1 MPSLWTDRY
10 KQCLRLECERQKVF
24 WEKMPMLSMVRINGS
39 PSAQSRT
46 GVLVDAVG
54 DAIARALPVEDH
66 SVSLSLAG
74 KDIMSGLTRSEISE
88 DGERML
94 RLAERADLLIVGT
107 PIFRASYTGLLKHF
121 FDLVDIDA
129 MRGRKVVLCAT
140 GGSAMHGLVLE
151 HQLRPLMSF
160 FSMLTVPTTLYA
172 VGDDVRDGRI
182 ANELLRA
189 RVDRV
194 VHEVAGLFTGVD
206 CRQLSQAS

>member
-1 MPSLWTDRY
+1 MVT
-10 KQCLRLECERQKVF
+10 
-24 WEKMPMLSMVRINGS
+24 MVRVNGS

-54 DAIARALPVEDH
+54 DAIARELPVEDH
-66 SVSLSLAG
+66 TVSLSVGGRDVL
-74 KDIMSGLTRSEISE
+74 SGLTRNDITAE
-88 DGERML
+88 GERL
-94 RLAERADLLIVGT
+94 VRLAERADLLIVGT

-160 FSMLTVPTTLYA
+160 FAMMTVPTTLYA
-172 VGDDVRDGRI
+172 VGDDIRDGKI
-182 ANELLRA
+182 ANELLLA
-189 RVDRV
+189 RIDRV
-194 VHEVAGLFTGVD
+194 VGEVKRLCGDAD
-206 CRQLSQAS
+206 RNPLSAAS